1 MIQKS
6 REFLVELKPIKVLLD
21 NNDWVEGLIL
31 KREVAN
37 DEALYILGN
46 IFGINLDLY
55 YNDFDVEEDWEERD
69 EWEQTVKEDVNNLLI
84 GKIGYDYISEEYANC
99 ELLDD
104 LNLEIYL
111 SLLVY
116 LQKIHKIDC

>member
-55 YNDFDVEEDWEERD
+55 YDDFDVEEDWEERD

-104 LNLEIYL
+104 LNLGIYL

-116 LQKIHKIDC
+116 LQKIHVI

>member
-55 YNDFDVEEDWEERD
+55 YNDFDVEED
-69 EWEQTVKEDVNNLLI
+69 
-84 GKIGYDYISEEYANC
+84 
-99 ELLDD
+99 
-104 LNLEIYL
+104 
-111 SLLVY
+111 
-116 LQKIHKIDC
+116 

>member
-104 LNLEIYL
+104 LNLGIYL

-116 LQKIHKIDC
+116 LQKIHVI

>member
-84 GKIGYDYISEEYANC
+84 GKIGSDYISEEYANC

-104 LNLEIYL
+104 LNLGIYL

-116 LQKIHKIDC
+116 LQKIHVI

>member
-1 MIQKS
+1 MIQKN

-21 NNDWVEGLIL
+21 NNDWVDGLIL
-31 KREVAN
+31 KRKVTV
-37 DEALYILGN
+37 DEALYIMGN

-55 YNDFDVEEDWEERD
+55 YDDFAVEEDWEERD
-69 EWEQTVKEDVNNLLI
+69 AWECTVTEDVNNLLT

-104 LNLEIYL
+104 LNLGIYL

-116 LQKIHKIDC
+116 LQRIHVI

>member
-31 KREVAN
+31 KKEVAN

-55 YNDFDVEEDWEERD
+55 YNDFAVEEDWEERD
-69 EWEQTVKEDVNNLLI
+69 EWEQTVKEDVNNLLF
-84 GKIGYDYISEEYANC
+84 GNIGYDYISEEYANC

-104 LNLEIYL
+104 LNLGIYL

-116 LQKIHKIDC
+116 LHKIHVI